1 MNDYYDYDSSYD
13 NEDDEIL
20 GKSKRQKTFVKVGR
34 TFLQMQRP
42 HFDADAL
49 IYKVA
54 HHGIRR
60 IRSAVGNRR
69 KSSMLRS
76 NEA

>member
-1 MNDYYDYDSSYD
+1 MNDYYAYDPSYD
-13 NEDDEIL
+13 NGDDEIL
-20 GKSKRQKTFVKVGR
+20 GESRRRKRFIKAGR

-49 IYKVA
+49 LYGA
-54 HHGIRR
+54 ARHGIRR
-60 IRSAVGNRR
+60 IRKAAANRR
-69 KSSMLRS
+69 RGNVLRT